1 MGRAEG
7 RVREVEVILVVTF
20 LEANKGV
27 ALATSEVEE
36 LL

>member
-7 RVREVEVILVVTF
+7 RVREVEVILVVIF
-20 LEANKGV
+20 LAVDKGV